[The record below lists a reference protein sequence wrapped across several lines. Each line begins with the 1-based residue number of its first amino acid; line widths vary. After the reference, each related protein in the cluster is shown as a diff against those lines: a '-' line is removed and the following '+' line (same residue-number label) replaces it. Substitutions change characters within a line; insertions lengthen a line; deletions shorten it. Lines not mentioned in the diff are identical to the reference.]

1 MIIQTPELDLN
12 YIQNPS
18 ELKQL
23 EEGLKNQTLIALDTE
38 TYALTEQYGEKA
50 SALDPHT
57 SLIRLVQVAWTGGI
71 AQIVDVKKLGIEN
84 CSGLIRAL
92 MNPGLTKVLHNKKF
106 DLKQFRSTFGV
117 WIPSCMCTMLM
128 MKELAIVGGYKA
140 SQNRGHSYK
149 SLIRD
154 FCQLHL
160 SKLEGG
166 SDWSKDELTESQL
179 EYAALDVAAPR
190 VRGGSLILEAYQHL
204 LDGIK
209 ACSSLSSIELG
220 PRIEGWDFQKLHLND
235 QRAADVLA
243 KVEFSGIPVNSQMLK
258 AFQEAAKE
266 QMNRSL
272 VQVCKDLDLMYNE
285 VPVAVTSPTL
295 DGELVWESEVI
306 VPLVTS
312 RLINNPKALVGKV
325 NEKLKETIKEP
336 LEDLKSESLEH
347 ILKQLQEESENSDSS
362 DSEELEDIRDINFGT
377 AIVDNLLTYKT
388 LAKIVGTDYHN
399 MINPK
404 TGRIHAP
411 INEIGTGTS
420 RMSSGGSGA
429 FNVQQMSNVSIPI
442 KAINP
447 YGLEGVFPM
456 EASVRHTLSPEEGL
470 LWLSID
476 YKSQEPYTAG
486 SLSKCQAI
494 LDAALAEK
502 YNPYLEAAD
511 GTKYK
516 NPLGDLHL
524 RAAMSMHPELRE
536 APPEKV
542 AELGNEKLPNGGT
555 RRKNGKILNLGLT
568 YGMQAKNAAVKI
580 GCPENKAQRL
590 IDQYFAEFWELK
602 NFLDTMATW
611 GQECKFIV
619 NAMGRPL
626 FTSETNA
633 KGYADRGSAGRKAA
647 NGSIQSICAE
657 MTRLA
662 LVIVDELFQELNQK
676 YPELP
681 NGEIGPPV
689 HDELNF
695 YIPGK
700 IQVEALPKGTSGKYV
715 FNASKL
721 NPEDER
727 DRVTLE
733 YIQAAQFAMEEAER
747 QILSP
752 LSGLDFPSKAEV
764 EIHRYWKH

>member
-1 MIIQTPELDLN
+1 M
-12 YIQNPS
+12 
-18 ELKQL
+18 
-23 EEGLKNQTLIALDTE
+23 DTE
-38 TYALTEQYGEKA
+38 TYPLSEEYGEKA

-57 SLIRLVQVAWTGGI
+57 SRIRLIQLAWPTGI
-71 AQIVDVKKLGIEN
+71 AQIVDVKRLGVEN
-84 CSGLIRAL
+84 CAGLIEDL
-92 MNPGLTKVLHNKKF
+92 LNPELVKVLHNKKF
-106 DLKQFRSTFGV
+106 DLKQFKSTFGV
-117 WIPSCMCTMLM
+117 WLPSCRCTLLM

-154 FCQLHL
+154 YCNLHL

-166 SDWSKDELTESQL
+166 SDWSREELTESQL

-190 VRGGSLILEAYQHL
+190 TRGGSLILSAYITL
-204 LDGIK
+204 LEGIK
-209 ACSSLSSIELG
+209 ACSKLSEINLG
-220 PRIEGWDFQKLHLND
+220 PRIEGWDFNRLHLND
-235 QRAADVLA
+235 QQAADVLA
-243 KVEFSGIPVNSQMLK
+243 KVEFNGIPVNAQMLK
-258 AFQEAAKE
+258 AFQDAAKE

-272 VQVCKDLDLMYNE
+272 IQVCVDLGLMYNE
-285 VPVAVTSPTL
+285 VPVAVSSPTL
-295 DGELVWESEVI
+295 DGELVWESQVI
-306 VPLVTS
+306 VPQVTS
-312 RLINNPKALVGKV
+312 KLINNPKALVDKV
-325 NEKLKETIKEP
+325 NEKLKETLKEP
-336 LEDLKSESLEH
+336 LEDLKSESLEQL
-347 ILKQLQEESENSDSS
+347 LKQLQEKDEGGNEERDSDEL
-362 DSEELEDIRDINFGT
+362 DSIPEINFGI

-388 LAKIVGTDYHN
+388 LAKIVGTNYYN

-404 TGRIHAP
+404 TGRIHSP

-429 FNVQQMSNVSIPI
+429 FNVQQMSNVNIQI
-442 KAINP
+442 EAINP

-486 SLSKCQAI
+486 SLSRCQAI
-494 LDAALAEK
+494 LEAALAEK
-502 YNPYLEAAD
+502 HAPFLETKE
-511 GTKYK
+511 GLKYK

-524 RAAMSMHPELRE
+524 RAAMSMHPELKE
-536 APPEKV
+536 AAPEEV
-542 AELGNEKLPNGGT
+542 ANLANEKLPNGST

-580 GCPENKAQRL
+580 GCSETKAQQL

-602 NFLDTMATW
+602 AFLDTMANW

-626 FTSETNA
+626 FTAETNA

-662 LVIVDELFQELNQK
+662 LVLADQLFEELNQK
-676 YPELP
+676 YPHLP
-681 NGEIGPPV
+681 DGQIGPPV

-700 IQVEALPKGTSGKYV
+700 LDIEPQFNPKKET
-715 FNASKL
+715 FTFLASKL
-721 NPEDER
+721 DVDNEQDK
-727 DRVTLE
+727 VTLE
-733 YIQAAQFAMEEAER
+733 YIHAAQFAMEEAER
-747 QILSP
+747 LILSP

-764 EIHRYWKH
+764 EVHRYWKH

>member
-1 MIIQTPELDLN
+1 MRKALQ
-12 YIQNPS
+12 
-18 ELKQL
+18 
-23 EEGLKNQTLIALDTE
+23 NQTLIALDTE
-38 TYALTEQYGEKA
+38 TYPLSSEYGDKA

-57 SLIRLVQVAWTGGI
+57 SRIRLIQIAWSTGI
-71 AQIVDVKKLGIEN
+71 AEVVDVKRLGVEN
-84 CSGLIRAL
+84 CAGLIEDL
-92 MNPGLTKVLHNKKF
+92 LNPNLTKVLHNKKF

-117 WIPSCMCTMLM
+117 WLPSCMCTMLM

-154 FCQLHL
+154 YCNLHL

-166 SDWSKDELTESQL
+166 SDWARDELSESQL

-190 VRGGSLILEAYQHL
+190 SRGGSLLLNAYNSLLE
-204 LDGIK
+204 GIK
-209 ACSSLSSIELG
+209 ACSKLCEIGLG
-220 PRIEGWDFQKLHLND
+220 PRIEGWDFERLHLND
-235 QRAADVLA
+235 QKSADVLA
-243 KVEFSGIPVNSQMLK
+243 KVEFNGIPVNHQMLK
-258 AFQEAAKE
+258 AFQDAAKE

-272 VQVCKDLDLMYNE
+272 VQVCIDLGLMYNE
-285 VPVAVTSPTL
+285 VPVAVSSPTL
-295 DGELVWESEVI
+295 DGELLWESQVI
-306 VPLVTS
+306 VPQVTS
-312 RLINNPKALVGKV
+312 RLINNPRALVDKV
-325 NEKLKETIKEP
+325 NEKLKEMLKEP
-336 LEDLKSESLEH
+336 LEDLKSESLEQL
-347 ILKQLQEESENSDSS
+347 LKQLQEKEEE
-362 DSEELEDIRDINFGT
+362 DSEAEEPEILEDLQSINFGT

-388 LAKIVGTDYHN
+388 LAKIVGTDYYN

-429 FNVQQMSNVSIPI
+429 FNVQQMSNVSILI
-442 KAINP
+442 EAVNP
-447 YGLEGVFPM
+447 YELQGIFPM

-486 SLSKCQAI
+486 SLSQCQAI

-502 YNPYLEAAD
+502 HAPFLETEE
-511 GTKYK
+511 GVKYK

-524 RAAMSMHPELRE
+524 RAAMSMHPELKE
-536 APPEKV
+536 CAPEKV
-542 AELGNEKLPNGGT
+542 ADLANEKLPNGST

-580 GCPENKAQRL
+580 GCSESKAQRL

-602 NFLDTMATW
+602 AFLDTMANW

-626 FTSETNA
+626 FTAETNA

-662 LVIVDELFQELNQK
+662 LTLADQYFEELNQK
-676 YPELP
+676 YPNLP
-681 NGEIGPPV
+681 DGQIGPPV

-700 IQVEALPKGTSGKYV
+700 LTIEPQLNPKKKT
-715 FNASKL
+715 FTFLASKL
-721 NPEDER
+721 NSEDEQ

-733 YIQAAQFAMEEAER
+733 YIHAAQFAMEEAER
-747 QILSP
+747 LILSP

-764 EIHRYWKH
+764 EVHRYWKH